1 MTLPAVIFGV
11 VLSTAYGTAFHF
23 WKGGSLNKL
32 IYYVL
37 LAWMGFW
44 LGHFVGLWIGWSF
57 AAVGPLNTGMA
68 TLGSLVFLIA
78 GDWLGRIEVT
88 QKQ

>member
-1 MTLPAVIFGV
+1 MTLPAIFFGV

-32 IYYVL
+32 FYYVI
-37 LAWMGFW
+37 LAWLGFW
-44 LGHFVGLWIGWSF
+44 IGHFVGGLIGWSF
-57 AAVGPLNTGMA
+57 AAIGPLNTGMA
-68 TLGSLVFLIA
+68 TLGSLAVLVA

-88 QKQ
+88 TK